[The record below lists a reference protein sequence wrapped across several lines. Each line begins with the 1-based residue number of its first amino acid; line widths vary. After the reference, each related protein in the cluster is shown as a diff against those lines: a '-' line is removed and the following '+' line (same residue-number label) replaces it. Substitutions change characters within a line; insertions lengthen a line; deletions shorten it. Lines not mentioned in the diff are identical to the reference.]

1 MIINFNL
8 IISNSFALIL
18 KKFYLN
24 FFFFKYIFI
33 KIIYIKKIYIFYFKI
48 IFL

>member
-33 KIIYIKKIYIFYFKI
+33 KIIYIIFILFKI
-48 IFL
+48 KKK

>member
-33 KIIYIKKIYIFYFKI
+33 KIIYIFFNDLIYDFFQ
-48 IFL
+48 